1 MPDLPLDILALFGCD
16 DGLGVEVQPVIP
28 VRTKGDTEQRFEA
41 FHRMNPHVYKSI
53 VRIALDLKSRG
64 FGRCSIWL
72 IFNRLRW
79 LYALQTQGDEFK
91 LNNNYTAYYSRL
103 VMETVPDLDGF
114 FETRLHKGQDPYVPD
129 LVALGFG
136 ARLTRTR
143 GLA

>member
-41 FHRMNPHVYKSI
+41 FHRMNPHVYGHI
-53 VRIALDLKSRG
+53 VEIALDLKGRG
-64 FGRCSIWL
+64 FTKGGIRMIYE
-72 IFNRLRW
+72 RLRW
-79 LYALQTQGDEFK
+79 LYAIQTSGDIYK
-91 LNNNYTAYYSRL
+91 LNDHFHSYYARL
-103 VMETVPDLDGF
+103 VMATVPDLDGF

-136 ARLTRTR
+136 ARLTHE
-143 GLA
+143 